1 MKNLKEEIIF
11 FIVYYKR
18 DTESADLLNISNFW
32 IKINLICI
40 NYLSKNIINMNKIAL
55 IYIWIPNKSFI

>member
-18 DTESADLLNISNFW
+18 DTESADLLNISNFL

-40 NYLSKNIINMNKIAL
+40 NYLSKNIININKTAL
-55 IYIWIPNKSFI
+55 IYI